1 MRLSMKRKGTDF
13 GGKKGIWEIKDRMH
27 AQSPSSTQALSYI
40 DFACAAS
47 CFGKTTGAGIERRGI
62 FRQLKRNGAVALSP
76 NKSKTG
82 RP

>member
-1 MRLSMKRKGTDF
+1 MCVQLFPPKLPMPLGDTLLYCMLKKEQTP
-13 GGKKGIWEIKDRMH
+13 GGCIISSH

-62 FRQLKRNGAVALSP
+62 FR
-76 NKSKTG
+76 
-82 RP
+82 